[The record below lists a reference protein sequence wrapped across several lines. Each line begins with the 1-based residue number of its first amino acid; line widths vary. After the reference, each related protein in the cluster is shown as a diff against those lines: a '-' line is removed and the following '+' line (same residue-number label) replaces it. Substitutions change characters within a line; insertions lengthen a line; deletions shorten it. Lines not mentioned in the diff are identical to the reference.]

1 VHEETKKPA
10 LAQVTFNAEVTAAI
24 ALLSEC
30 FPKSFSLHE
39 AKRRPLKVGINADI
53 RAQLDGVL
61 TLQELGRALR
71 CYCGNRVYLARM
83 RAGAARIDLDGN
95 KAGEVSPEDAAGA
108 ASRLAHRAKKFPV
121 PKAAAPAPKRL
132 TLADSCPCKADSGRR

>member
-10 LAQVTFNAEVTAAI
+10 PAQVTFNAEVTAAI

-83 RAGAARIDLDGN
+83 PCRCRAYR
-95 KAGEVSPEDAAGA
+95 
-108 ASRLAHRAKKFPV
+108 SRR
-121 PKAAAPAPKRL
+121 
-132 TLADSCPCKADSGRR
+132 